1 MILFWLKSRKVSF
14 FFLTLQS
21 KRSTKDNFKYKKE
34 EKKDDE
40 TARLRMKLEIHSI

>member
-1 MILFWLKSRKVSF
+1 MILFWLKSRQVS